1 MNERIAAPTAVL
13 GVGPEKVVIFMSKEE
28 HEDNEDEDDWMKY
41 ANAGFG
47 QTDYSLWDETEQ
59 PPTDDED
66 DSSLDQPQQLGTH
79 MEEIPRAP
87 SPAGHKHLVRIGTCA
102 TVLGV

>member
-1 MNERIAAPTAVL
+1 
-13 GVGPEKVVIFMSKEE
+13 MSKEE

-79 MEEIPRAP
+79 MEEEYQYERKQKTMIWARAVNLF
-87 SPAGHKHLVRIGTCA
+87 SSLSAQFVK
-102 TVLGV
+102 